1 MTDQDGQNALQEDEL
16 LREESEDNS
25 GGTENTNESLLT
37 LLKTMNTSMAAM
49 SDSLKRL
56 HTKGETQG
64 PQMAE
69 SARKRKSQP
78 TRDNSGLE
86 ESDADALLA
95 DTNKR
100 QKVVNESNGAT
111 CASGEDEADALLDE
125 IAQSLTETENT
136 APKVSEKLANIVN
149 LRWLNKL
156 DDKNLKEK
164 SEKYLRPINC
174 ARLITPKVNPEIWGR
189 LDRQVRGKDLRLSSL
204 QTTLTKVGNITAQTT
219 DMLLKARAEGSQLDV
234 EGIIRMNTDALALL
248 GHISFEISQRRR
260 DVIRPTLN
268 KDYSTLCASHV
279 PITTMLFGDELQ
291 TQLNHIRASNK
302 ISSTASTST
311 LAN

>member
-1 MTDQDGQNALQEDEL
+1 
-16 LREESEDNS
+16 
-25 GGTENTNESLLT
+25 
-37 LLKTMNTSMAAM
+37 MAAM

-100 QKVVNESNGAT
+100 QKVVNESSGAT

-136 APKVSEKLANIVN
+136 AYESWQYYRTN
-149 LRWLNKL
+149 
-156 DDKNLKEK
+156 
-164 SEKYLRPINC
+164 
-174 ARLITPKVNPEIWGR
+174 
-189 LDRQVRGKDLRLSSL
+189 DRYVVESS
-204 QTTLTKVGNITAQTT
+204 
-219 DMLLKARAEGSQLDV
+219 
-234 EGIIRMNTDALALL
+234 
-248 GHISFEISQRRR
+248 
-260 DVIRPTLN
+260 
-268 KDYSTLCASHV
+268 C
-279 PITTMLFGDELQ
+279 
-291 TQLNHIRASNK
+291 
-302 ISSTASTST
+302 
-311 LAN
+311 